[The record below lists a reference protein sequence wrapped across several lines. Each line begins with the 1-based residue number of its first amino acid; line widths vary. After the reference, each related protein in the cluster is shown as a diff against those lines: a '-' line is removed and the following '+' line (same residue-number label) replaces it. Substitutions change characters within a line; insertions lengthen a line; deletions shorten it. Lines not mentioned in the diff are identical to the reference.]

1 MVMPNVVSCVVQQW
15 EANNVSCT
23 ISTDNDT
30 LFGLVSSYVE
40 LSLEAS
46 V

>member
-1 MVMPNVVSCVVQQW
+1 MVMPNVVSGVVQQW
-15 EANNVSCT
+15 EANNVLCT
-23 ISTDNDT
+23 IDT